1 MSEVIKKSKAETV
14 EAMRGIIANQK
25 GTVLAEYRGLTVAEI
40 TGLRK
45 KLREIQ
51 AEFKVVKNTMI
62 RRAAKD
68 TGFSQ
73 LEEFFAGPTAMGFT
87 MSDPVLLAK
96 AMRDYV
102 AGNKKIRLKA
112 GYLEGKVLS
121 ARDIEMLAEVPSREI
136 LLARLVCGMVSPV
149 TRLVQVLSGPQR
161 KLAYALQSIH
171 DKKSK
176 QVSD

>member
-1 MSEVIKKSKAETV
+1 VSEVKKTSKAETV

-25 GTVLAEYRGLTVAEI
+25 GSVLAEYRGLTVAEI

-45 KLREIQ
+45 KLRGIQ

-68 TGFSQ
+68 SGFSQ
-73 LEEFFAGPTAMGFT
+73 LEEFFTGPTAIGYT

-96 AMRDYV
+96 ALREYA
-102 AGNKKIRLKA
+102 AGNKKIRVKA
-112 GYLEGKVLS
+112 GYLDGKVLS
-121 ARDIEMLAEVPSREI
+121 AKEVETLAEVPSREM
-136 LLARLVCGMVSPV
+136 LLARLVGGMASPV
-149 TRLVQVLSGPQR
+149 TRLVRVLSGPQR
-161 KLAYALQSIH
+161 KLAYALQSIL

-176 QVSD
+176 QVSA